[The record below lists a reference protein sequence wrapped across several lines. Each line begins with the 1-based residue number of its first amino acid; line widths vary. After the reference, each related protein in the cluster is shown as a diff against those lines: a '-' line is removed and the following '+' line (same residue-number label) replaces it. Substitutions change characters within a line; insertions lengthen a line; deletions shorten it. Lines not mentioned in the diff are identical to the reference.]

1 MTEKLGI
8 KETLDVIV
16 LGASIAQ
23 DTVESYE
30 DGKFTGTDIVNYS
43 DTLMAIMPA
52 IEGIDKVPAEMA
64 DIDSEEALVIRDTL
78 LQKIPGIG
86 AKWKE
91 FAVHCFNAGY
101 NIWMAVK
108 VLQRK
113 DA

>member
-1 MTEKLGI
+1 MTGKLGI

-16 LGASIAQ
+16 LGAAIAQ
-23 DTVESYE
+23 DTVESYA

-43 DTLMAIMPA
+43 DTLMALMPA

-64 DIDSEEALVIRDTL
+64 DIDSEEALIIKDTL
-78 LQKIPGIG
+78 IAKIPGLG
-86 AKWKE
+86 NKWKV

-108 VLQRK
+108 VLRNK
-113 DA
+113 EA